1 MYKLYYIVS
10 TKTASMYIGMTGKS
24 LTSRWAAHKHAS
36 SKGKKTALY
45 DCMRKHGIEHFQMV
59 LVQEYLTRDECVAAE
74 IAAIQKGRDLGWQ
87 LLNITEGGDGGFAVT
102 NVDGWKKKLSAA
114 RKGRKPALGMKHTS
128 ENKARFS
135 EMSKQYWETNR
146 QYTPESVATLSFKEA
161 RASLGISKTHYY
173 RLKRALSND
182 QG

>member
-10 TKTASMYIGMTGKS
+10 TKTEFLYIGMTGNS
-24 LTSRWAAHKHAS
+24 LKYRWAGHKHVCS
-36 SKGKKTALY
+36 TGKKTALY
-45 DCMRKHGIEHFQMV
+45 DCMRKHGVDNFQMV
-59 LVQEYLTRDECVAAE
+59 LVQEYLTREECSAAE
-74 IAAIQKGRDLGWQ
+74 IAAIENGKQAGWQ

-102 NVDGWKKKLSAA
+102 NVDDWKKKLSIA
-114 RKGRKPALGMKHTS
+114 RKGRKPALGMKHTD

-135 EMSKQYWETNR
+135 EVSKKYWETNR

-161 RASLGISKTHYY
+161 NASFGISRTHYY
-173 RLKRALSND
+173 RLKRTLNNE